1 MYFTKVEGS
10 SHLIRD
16 PQTNAIL
23 NTNMNE
29 YEEYKKQKRIKD
41 QENQRIENL
50 ENDLNSMKNDL
61 GEIKD
66 LLRSMI
72 NGSK

>member
-1 MYFTKVEGS
+1 MYFTKVDGS
-10 SHLIRD
+10 PHLIRD
-16 PQTNAIL
+16 EQTNAIL
-23 NTNMNE
+23 NTNMTE
-29 YEEYKKQKRIKD
+29 YEEYKKQKRIKEN
-41 QENQRIENL
+41 ENQRIENL
-50 ENDLNSMKNDL
+50 ENDLNCMKNDL